1 MFSMSQE
8 ARDTGRH
15 FSAWGSQSRLR
26 DNAITFVS
34 AGNLHMNED
43 QDEEEVA
50 EDPDKIEYNHDT
62 DFGHTEPTHGVEND
76 REAVQQETA
85 WTSDMSFRNQVASAN
100 MLEAHAAELVQA
112 HSTLS
117 ERVHDMHI
125 NAEQNTPQPQSSGLT
140 SVEEAARSPT
150 RPRST
155 SPSSTNS
162 EEEVIVFGGRN
173 GDTKEPLSKQISF
186 SKLPRPVEQQNG
198 SSSPP
203 TPDLKPFL
211 GDRPT
216 QCTLKSLLGRVETDA
231 SSSENNTSNSA
242 TARSSSSRYGRHRG
256 GRRLPKSQ
264 LKEDDQAVEVSPAD
278 ELNITTKDEENPFL
292 KTPKA
297 RYGRHRGRR
306 GPQRSK
312 MNQEIEDEEE
322 ALIQDY
328 IDNMKDDDTEEG
340 GEAMNNP
347 RGNEHYRFL
356 DGAAEE
362 HVKVQTQWT
371 SDLKLEQTVDDDED
385 WSSGDLEDFDGLE
398 TTDEEID
405 EISRVL
411 SFRRRPTGLQY
422 LVTALGKNTSEARW
436 ILQSKLTSATATKQI
451 ETFEEKRK
459 FKFDFQDESSD
470 SESDSEVDEALD
482 DLVDHIQSEDEEN
495 ERVMKRALKM
505 TDEQIA
511 RALARQEAMGMP
523 ANEVLLFDG
532 QEDDDFNIGDHF
544 IPFSA
549 KKHLSNRTMSKQ
561 KGRKK
566 DHFPSAEAFA
576 DVLDQDPYDGFDV
589 MDFERPSLRLKRK
602 GRKSAGLPFELED
615 ADLAMQIQ
623 QAWENDRA
631 KKSAR
636 KREREEMRQA
646 GLLGS
651 KAANGRVG
659 LMTKYGNS
667 GMDADQI
674 RAEIRSFMVSDQESL
689 ALASMEAHMR
699 ASVHRLAK
707 ALSLKSHSQGTG
719 QERFP
724 ILTKTPHTP
733 YYIVDTIWEI
743 DALMNQ
749 RKFFPKIASSFKVK
763 KDKSVKGTKGRRSG
777 GGGVLTGAS
786 YMDGDVVGAS
796 APEIASDNRGRA
808 MLEKMG
814 WSSGMGI
821 GKDGNKG
828 SIEVVKHVVKNSK
841 AGLG

>member
-34 AGNLHMNED
+34 AGNLHMDED
-43 QDEEEVA
+43 QDEEEA
-50 EDPDKIEYNHDT
+50 KDTEEIEDNHDT
-62 DFGHTEPTHGVEND
+62 SFAHTEPTHGVENGP
-76 REAVQQETA
+76 EAVQQETA
-85 WTSDMSFRNQVASAN
+85 WTSDMSFKDHVATAN
-100 MLEAHAAELVQA
+100 IPEAHL
-112 HSTLS
+112 TLS

-125 NAEQNTPQPQSSGLT
+125 NAEQNTPEPQSSGPT
-140 SVEEAARSPT
+140 SLEAAARSPT

-155 SPSSTNS
+155 SPYSANS

-173 GDTKEPLSKQISF
+173 GDTKVASSKQISL
-186 SKLPRPVEQQNG
+186 SKLPRTVEQQIG
-198 SSSPP
+198 SSTPP
-203 TPDLKPFL
+203 IPDSKPLLDDKPAHFML
-211 GDRPT
+211 N
-216 QCTLKSLLGRVETDA
+216 SLLGRVETDA
-231 SSSENNTSNSA
+231 SSSENNTPNSGA
-242 TARSSSSRYGRHRG
+242 SGSSRSRYGRHRG
-256 GRRLPKSQ
+256 GRHFQNSQ
-264 LKEDDQAVEVSPAD
+264 MEEDGQAAEVSPAD
-278 ELNITTKDEENPFL
+278 ELAIIAKDKEKPLL
-292 KTPKA
+292 KAQKA

-306 GPQRSK
+306 GPQRTK

-322 ALIQDY
+322 AALFQDY
-328 IDNMKDDDTEEG
+328 IDNMKDEETEQAR
-340 GEAMNNP
+340 EAMNGS
-347 RGNEHYRFL
+347 RRHEHYRFL
-356 DGAAEE
+356 DGAADE
-362 HVKVQTQWT
+362 HMKVQTQWT
-371 SDLKLEQTVDDDED
+371 SDLKLEQTVDGDED
-385 WSSGDLEDFDGLE
+385 WSSGDVEDFDGLE

-405 EISRVL
+405 EISSVL
-411 SFRRRPTGLQY
+411 SFRRRSTGPQY

-436 ILQSKLTSATATKQI
+436 ILHSKLTSATATKQI
-451 ETFEEKRK
+451 EIFEEKRK
-459 FKFDFQDESSD
+459 FKFEFQDESSD

-495 ERVMKRALKM
+495 ERVMKRTLKM

-511 RALARQEAMGMP
+511 RALARQEALGMP

-532 QEDDDFNIGDHF
+532 QEDDEFNNGDNF

-549 KKHLSNRTMSKQ
+549 KKYLSNRTRSKQ
-561 KGRKK
+561 KARKK
-566 DHFPSAEAFA
+566 DNFPSAEAFA
-576 DVLDQDPYDGFDV
+576 DVLDQDPYGGFDV
-589 MDFERPSLRLKRK
+589 MDFERPSLRPKRK

-615 ADLAMQIQ
+615 DDLAMQIQ

-651 KAANGRVG
+651 KAANGRVD
-659 LMTKYGNS
+659 LMNKYGDS

-674 RAEIRSFMVSDQESL
+674 RAEIRSFMVSDQQSM

-707 ALSLKSHSQGTG
+707 SLTLKSHSQGAG
-719 QERFP
+719 QGRFP

-733 YYIVDTIWEI
+733 YYNIETIWEV

-763 KDKSVKGTKGRRSG
+763 KDKPMKGARGRKSG
-777 GGGVLTGAS
+777 GGGVLAGAS

-828 SIEVVKHVVKNSK
+828 SIEVVKHVVKNTK